1 MVTVF
6 DGFMLELVDKSDLKS
21 GGQQCPC
28 EFDSHWSYFL
38 NASMLELVYKSVSKT
53 DTLNWAAGSSPA
65 GSTFFHTITILI
77 NPNKTN
83 NSIKLFPFHCCFTAL
98 EIDLI
103 LLFVYHSTVCENSAM
118 FLTAPIAQL
127 VKY

>member
-65 GSTFFHTITILI
+65 GSTFFI
-77 NPNKTN
+77 
-83 NSIKLFPFHCCFTAL
+83 
-98 EIDLI
+98 
-103 LLFVYHSTVCENSAM
+103 
-118 FLTAPIAQL
+118 QL
-127 VKY
+127 QF